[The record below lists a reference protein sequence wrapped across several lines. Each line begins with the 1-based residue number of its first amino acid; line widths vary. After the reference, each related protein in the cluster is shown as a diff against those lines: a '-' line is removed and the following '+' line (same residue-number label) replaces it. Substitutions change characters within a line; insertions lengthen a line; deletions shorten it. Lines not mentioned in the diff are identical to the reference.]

1 MPQPQITLLKSQNNA
16 GQLCMNVGQIMT
28 SPEANIE
35 KAPVYAITKLC
46 NMESIGRS
54 YFRRNRAVQG
64 RSQRFS
70 PAGMSWIFTVSE
82 WHKFIRYQFLMTSL
96 FLYQKPKYK
105 TLVDSCERIIETVYC
120 VVQKELCQVKSASS
134 CRFDLLWVL
143 YESLILII
151 WNHWQNFFSILNFL
165 RICHTNILINTE

>member
-1 MPQPQITLLKSQNNA
+1 
-16 GQLCMNVGQIMT
+16 MNVGQIMT

-82 WHKFIRYQFLMTSL
+82 WHKFIRYQFLMT
-96 FLYQKPKYK
+96 LYFYIRNP
-105 TLVDSCERIIETVYC
+105 
-120 VVQKELCQVKSASS
+120 
-134 CRFDLLWVL
+134 
-143 YESLILII
+143 
-151 WNHWQNFFSILNFL
+151 SIK
-165 RICHTNILINTE
+165 H